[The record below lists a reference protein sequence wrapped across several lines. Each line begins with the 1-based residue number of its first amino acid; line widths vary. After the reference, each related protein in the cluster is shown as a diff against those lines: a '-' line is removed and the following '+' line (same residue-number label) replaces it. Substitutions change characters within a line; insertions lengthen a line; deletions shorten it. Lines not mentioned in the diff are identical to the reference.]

1 MPGDESSQRTPWA
14 ASGRIADALLLVLAE
29 SSETARRNRVLR
41 ALEAAPRQGAR
52 EPEWI
57 EPARLEAAL
66 KAASVTP
73 RLARRVGQ
81 ALVRP
86 EGIGMAL
93 RYSGLGTV
101 EKAYRRI
108 DTLLAR
114 EAPRARYR
122 LCEAEA
128 GRGVVEF
135 YPENQAGPE
144 RVSDPAGAMLC
155 GIRQGMLEGLPLLYG
170 LLPAQVE
177 ETACAYRGEA
187 TCRFRVRWT
196 AQPRSGFFG
205 GAVAGLFL
213 AGALGSGAWMLGAPV
228 WALPVLTLVSVG
240 LGAGAGRSIDL
251 ARQLEAV
258 AGARR
263 GHLSLLDQLDA
274 ELAER
279 MDELARFGSGL
290 SASPPSARQDEEP
303 TGLIPVTRHG
313 APSEVRP
320 EDAEARV
327 RPGGQE
333 AVDLGECIER
343 LVGDVRPPGLGPVDF
358 KLELESTA
366 RPVRGHPQQLELVI
380 EQLLQNAASASQSAL
395 PEGGQGP
402 VVRVSLRGTG
412 EGIEVAIEDEGTG
425 LDPEWIDEIFDPF
438 EEAGQA
444 GDEDR
449 GADLAFCGRIVEGH
463 GGEFRV
469 QSAGP
474 RGTRVTV
481 ILPRFELD

>member
-14 ASGRIADALLLVLAE
+14 ASGRIVDALLLVLAE
-29 SSETARRNRVLR
+29 SSEIARRNRVLR
-41 ALEAAPRQGAR
+41 ALEAAPRPGAHQANWM
-52 EPEWI
+52 EPT
-57 EPARLEAAL
+57 RLEAAL
-66 KAASVTP
+66 KAASVTE

-86 EGIGMAL
+86 EDIGMAL

-114 EAPRARYR
+114 ESPGDRYG

-128 GRGVVEF
+128 GRGVIEF
-135 YPENQAGPE
+135 YPENRGGPE
-144 RVSDPAGAMLC
+144 GLSDSAGAMLC

-177 ETACAYRGEA
+177 ETACAYRGETA
-187 TCRFRVRWT
+187 CRFRVRWT
-196 AQPRSGFFG
+196 AHPRTGLFG
-205 GAVAGLFL
+205 GTVAGLFL
-213 AGALGSGAWMLGAPV
+213 AGALGSGAWMLGGPV
-228 WALPVLTLVSVG
+228 WALPLLTLVLVG

-263 GHLSLLDQLDA
+263 GHLALLDQLDA

-290 SASPPSARQDEEP
+290 SASPPSARHDEEP

-313 APSEVRP
+313 TRADIRP

-327 RPGGQE
+327 QPGGQE
-333 AVDLGECIER
+333 PVDLRECIER
-343 LVGDVRPPGLGPVDF
+343 LVSDVRPPGLGPVDF

-402 VVRVSLRGTG
+402 VVRVALRGSG

-438 EEAGQA
+438 QEAGQVA
-444 GDEDR
+444 EEER

-469 QSAGP
+469 QSAAP